1 MEIHKGVNVSIIF
14 VLVIQFTFAQ
24 SKIKEG
30 IYCQTNITGYGS
42 GNCYSINKNG
52 EFEYFNGVHNIE
64 FYGLGEYTL
73 KSNNLILNYN
83 KTKPLAKGYHI
94 PEFWKNNADSIEVYL
109 NFYDFEHQPIS
120 NVNVIYKDSLQKN
133 GYNGAVA
140 DKFGKIRLLFSKSNG
155 SLELKC
161 SNLGFNQYKLILD
174 KTYNY
179 QIDVFLAKQG
189 LGIPIYKQIDTLKII
204 EFGKNYF
211 IVKEKPDKETKWIK
225 RE

>member
-24 SKIKEG
+24 SKIKECT
-30 IYCQTNITGYGS
+30 YCQTNITGYGS
-42 GNCYSINKNG
+42 GICYSLNKNG

-83 KTKPLAKGYHI
+83 KTKPFKKGYYV
-94 PEFWKNNADSIEVYL
+94 PEFWKNKTDSIEVYL
-109 NFYDFEHQPIS
+109 NFYDLEHQSIPY
-120 NVNVIYKDSLQKN
+120 VNVIYKDSLQKN
-133 GYNGAVA
+133 GYNGVVA
-140 DKFGKIRLLFSKSNG
+140 DKFGKIRLSFHKSKEN
-155 SLELKC
+155 LELKC
-161 SNLGFNQYKLILD
+161 SNVGFNQYKFEID
-174 KTYNY
+174 KTNNY
-179 QIDVFLAKQG
+179 QINVFLAKQG